1 MIEVRKNRGRNLE
14 NLESRK
20 MWDFFGTVTLN
31 LKKFYT
37 FSLFVVSRL
46 RFELVLWKNRLQARL
61 LCQFVCPRK
70 GETHFDLALF
80 YCDVMTI

>member
-1 MIEVRKNRGRNLE
+1 
-14 NLESRK
+14 

-70 GETHFDLALF
+70 GYGRFEGYHERTSLF
-80 YCDVMTI
+80 AAFRVEP